1 MEGPSPGRLPSGSA
15 LASVVGVAVW
25 IGDAALRVALSL
37 RRGDLR
43 RERPLRRREERAE
56 PWLRT
61 EPLDR
66 RRAIRFLGVR
76 SARLLR
82 VGDPAGA
89 RRDRG
94 VVVGASVE
102 GKGDGWLPISVFD
115 EVGSGNEA
123 AGPAV
128 RLLQPSTYVMNAA
141 GSLLGGC
148 KSSGHS
154 VTLSLKRPLRPP
166 RSAYLQKHHHTQVV
180 RAHAMK

>member
-1 MEGPSPGRLPSGSA
+1 MEGPSPGTLPSGSA

-82 VGDPAGA
+82 VVDPAG
-89 RRDRG
+89 
-94 VVVGASVE
+94 
-102 GKGDGWLPISVFD
+102 
-115 EVGSGNEA
+115 
-123 AGPAV
+123 V
-128 RLLQPSTYVMNAA
+128 R
-141 GSLLGGC
+141 
-148 KSSGHS
+148 
-154 VTLSLKRPLRPP
+154 
-166 RSAYLQKHHHTQVV
+166 
-180 RAHAMK
+180 